1 MQVEVVVLWVSQEI
15 MELVELVAVET
26 EDLVTVLLDQQI
38 VVAVVVAMVKVLQD
52 MLAVVE

>member
-38 VVAVVVAMVKVLQD
+38 VVAVVVAMVKLLQD
-52 MLAVVE
+52 MLVVVE